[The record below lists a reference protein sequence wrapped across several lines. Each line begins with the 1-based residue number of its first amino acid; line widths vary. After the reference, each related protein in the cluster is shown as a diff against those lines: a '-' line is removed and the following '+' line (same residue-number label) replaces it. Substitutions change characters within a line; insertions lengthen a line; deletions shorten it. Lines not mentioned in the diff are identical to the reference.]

1 MDTIEEYRK
10 IVRDVLNELARI
22 PYLNEGIEREVIF
35 DEANNRYLLIAI
47 GWENE
52 RRVHGSIIHIDLI
65 GDKVWIQKDNTD
77 LPLAHELEQAGIPKS
92 KIVLGFHR
100 PATRRYT
107 EYAVG

>member
-1 MDTIEEYRK
+1 M
-10 IVRDVLNELARI
+10 LNELASI
-22 PYLNEGIEREVIF
+22 PYLNKGIETEVIF

-52 RRVHGSIIHIDLI
+52 RRAHGSVIHIDLI
-65 GDKVWIQKDNTD
+65 GDKVWIQKDNAD
-77 LPLAHELEQAGIPKS
+77 LPLAHELERAGIPKS

-107 EYAVG
+107 EYATG